1 MRRLREN
8 AAELANIRPV
18 GSDPCRRPCCLRP
31 KDRFAISRPWR
42 PAPREARRKT
52 GNQVGPQAKKENG
65 QTRTCGSPM
74 NSTGPP
80 SPENATPRLGSEA
93 QRRIDDDIEFVAQPF
108 RSVNSTTRR
117 RRENRIF
124 ENRIFCE
131 RLKPTQASV
140 LRTGTTQARLAD
152 RLAGQ
157 GPQPKPDGLDD
168 LGF

>member
-1 MRRLREN
+1 
-8 AAELANIRPV
+8 
-18 GSDPCRRPCCLRP
+18 
-31 KDRFAISRPWR
+31 
-42 PAPREARRKT
+42 
-52 GNQVGPQAKKENG
+52 
-65 QTRTCGSPM
+65 M
-74 NSTGPP
+74 NNTGPP

-131 RLKPTQASV
+131 RLKPIERQFCE
-140 LRTGTTQARLAD
+140 LLQLKARLAD